1 MKHIWEILTRTN
13 SLWVDWIKNH
23 LLKGRSIW
31 QVSMPAKPSWTWRKI
46 LQVRDHCKNLF
57 TVKIGNGKTTSLWFD
72 YWMDG
77 GQRPVDLLPY
87 RHLATFG
94 LPWSAKVSNIIEGSQ
109 WNLPEGSLN
118 LQTLWNRIPIIAPN
132 PQKDDMVIW
141 EPHPKGIFS
150 VDSAWELIRPH
161 HPALAQFGI
170 LWQPGHIPRHS
181 FILWLAIQGRLRTM
195 DRSVVTLDCSSY
207 ALCNKTM
214 ETHDHLFF
222 SCDYASRVWNN
233 INTRAGLR
241 WPNLQWNSLI
251 QWDAANHH
259 GRRNIRNR
267 IARSILASSV
277 YFLWLERNRR
287 VFRGQAQ
294 GAQFIS
300 DQIFQTIRAQLS
312 CMTSSAIPNAI
323 REIWNLT
330 ISTAP

>member
-1 MKHIWEILTRTN
+1 
-13 SLWVDWIKNH
+13 
-23 LLKGRSIW
+23 
-31 QVSMPAKPSWTWRKI
+31 
-46 LQVRDHCKNLF
+46 
-57 TVKIGNGKTTSLWFD
+57 
-72 YWMDG
+72 
-77 GQRPVDLLPY
+77 
-87 RHLATFG
+87 
-94 LPWSAKVSNIIEGSQ
+94 
-109 WNLPEGSLN
+109 
-118 LQTLWNRIPIIAPN
+118 
-132 PQKDDMVIW
+132 MVIW

-181 FILWLAIQGRLRTM
+181 FILW
-195 DRSVVTLDCSSY
+195 
-207 ALCNKTM
+207 
-214 ETHDHLFF
+214 
-222 SCDYASRVWNN
+222 
-233 INTRAGLR
+233 AGLR

-251 QWDAANHH
+251 QWAAANHH

-323 REIWNLT
+323 QGNLEPGHLDSPLKPSPAGLDLYPAFFLRPRETCPPVFSALGL
-330 ISTAP
+330 SVLPYGLRPREACSSAFRLFVKPFGLRFGEACSPFFFFLSLQAV